1 MKKLLSVLLIGAVA
15 AALLPGCSSVHE
27 GMELDSPSTSP
38 ATYQVEEAT
47 AKADLSEGNDF
58 TEDELVYIENLI
70 LSAVELELGTDK
82 NAEVLVINQHD
93 ETTCSTY
100 AGYYFDAETGASM
113 CQMVLCYL
121 QKVDGTWIPTEVR
134 EHSVFDPAQY
144 HLGVEAGQ
152 IYLIAN
158 DQAE

>member
-1 MKKLLSVLLIGAVA
+1 MKKLLSVLLIGAA
-15 AALLPGCSSVHE
+15 AAAILPGCSSVHE
-27 GMELDSPSTSP
+27 GMEIDSPSTSP
-38 ATYQVEEAT
+38 ATYQAEEVT

-82 NAEVLVINQHD
+82 SAEVLVINQHD
-93 ETTCSTY
+93 EITCSTY
-100 AGYYFDAETGASM
+100 AGYAFEDETGASM

-121 QKVDGTWIPTEVR
+121 QKVDGIWTPTEVR

-144 HLGVEAGQ
+144 HLGIEDGQ
-152 IYLIAN
+152 IYLLAN
-158 DQAE
+158 EAE